1 MRKMLSFS
9 QPFSSRSRCRFSTPL
24 TPRMRRSQISR
35 ILNWLRAVP
44 LTALRAGR
52 ATSSPIPSFLGGR
65 GGLEEV
71 CLRHGL
77 GEVLHQWREARLW
90 HIRDQVV
97 EHAALAE

>member
-1 MRKMLSFS
+1 MPHRGNQGYDFVAATRVPRS
-9 QPFSSRSRCRFSTPL
+9 QPRTCPKVYKDHLAAPSSAEGVSKNCVSRS
-24 TPRMRRSQISR
+24 
-35 ILNWLRAVP
+35 
-44 LTALRAGR
+44 G
-52 ATSSPIPSFLGGR
+52 SPIPSFCGGQ

>member
-1 MRKMLSFS
+1 MADTGAEPPISATARQCLLVR
-9 QPFSSRSRCRFSTPL
+9 QHRTYRLRA
-24 TPRMRRSQISR
+24 RRSPLGR
-35 ILNWLRAVP
+35 RTNPLRGSV
-44 LTALRAGR
+44 LWGGG
-52 ATSSPIPSFLGGR
+52 SPIPSFLGGR